1 MVQIENNPSVLTP
14 TEAQVR
20 YNLYRKRGL
29 STVLLACSEEPC
41 YITELASRLSL
52 NKLTVSHSVGYLENC
67 SLIVAVNESHADE
80 RVRTFLKVKKMQLG
94 KRLPTDLA
102 RDTAKRMNFY
112 YITERGRGFL
122 EHARKVIFGGE
133 PL

>member
-1 MVQIENNPSVLTP
+1 MVQIETNSVLTP
-14 TEAQVR
+14 TETQIR
-20 YNLYRKRGL
+20 YNLYRKKSL
-29 STVLLACSEEPC
+29 STVLLACAEEPC
-41 YITELASRLSL
+41 YITELAARLSL

-67 SLIVAVNESHADE
+67 GLIVAVSESHPEE
-80 RVRTFLKVKKMQLG
+80 RVRTFLTVKKTQLR
-94 KRLPTDLA
+94 KRLPADLA